1 MCFSWRSLVLK
12 LFISSLVDLYMNS
25 FIDTLGFR
33 SINKV
38 YKAVKERFP
47 EVKRSDVQEYLN
59 SLGVQSKIKPTVM
72 GKSYSAYINSYQ
84 MDLFIYNRKYYLLA
98 INMNTRYGYISDV
111 LKSKSTRDVLPE
123 IKLFV
128 ERFKPQII
136 SCDNEA
142 AFTSKETLEYLISC
156 DVELRVI
163 TEQIH
168 SSLGII
174 NRFCRTLRDM
184 NALVEAPLD
193 ELVDI
198 YNHTYHRMIGM
209 KPSTMQSDSD
219 LEERYILHCI
229 QENKK
234 RLKQVDIK
242 KGMKVRYVLDEQKMK
257 KTRYRLSPCYYVV
270 DAVDQFKCVLMA
282 RDGSS
287 KSVPIFRVIKLKP
300 SETRVPFADT
310 IEGTSRGVIESIVD
324 YNTSNRSVKVKF
336 VLPDGS
342 YEQQTIPVSYLRDQI
357 PTRISDLEMKYVHDH
372 PELEV
377 IGRTIRKRG

>member
-1 MCFSWRSLVLK
+1 MLVFK
-12 LFISSLVDLYMNS
+12 LLFSSLVDLYMNS

-33 SINKV
+33 SISKV
-38 YKAVKERFP
+38 YKTVKERFP
-47 EVKRSDVQEYLN
+47 DVKRSDVQEYLN
-59 SLGVQSKIKPTVM
+59 SLGVQSKIKPSVM

-98 INMNTRYGYISDV
+98 INVNTRYGYISDV

-123 IKLFV
+123 IKTFV

-142 AFTSKETLEYLISC
+142 AFTSRETLEYLISV

-184 NALVEAPLD
+184 NALVEASLD

-198 YNHTYHRMIGM
+198 YNNTYHRMIGM

-234 RLKQVDIK
+234 RLKHVDIK

-310 IEGTSRGVIESIVD
+310 IEGTSRGMIESIVD

-342 YEQQTIPVSYLRDQI
+342 YEQQTIPVSYLREQI
-357 PTRISDLEMKYVHDH
+357 PTRVSDLEMKYVHDH

-377 IGRTIRKRG
+377 VGRTIRKRT

>member
-1 MCFSWRSLVLK
+1 
-12 LFISSLVDLYMNS
+12 MNS

-33 SINKV
+33 SISKV

-47 EVKRSDVQEYLN
+47 DVKRSDVQEYLN
-59 SLGVQSKIKPTVM
+59 SLGVQSKIKPSVM

-98 INMNTRYGYISDV
+98 INVNTRYGYISDV

-123 IKLFV
+123 IKTFV

-142 AFTSKETLEYLISC
+142 AFTSRETLEYLISV

-184 NALVEAPLD
+184 NALVEASLD

-198 YNHTYHRMIGM
+198 YNNTYHRMIGM

-234 RLKQVDIK
+234 RLKHVDIK

-310 IEGTSRGVIESIVD
+310 IEGTSRGMIESIVD

-342 YEQQTIPVSYLRDQI
+342 YEQQTIPVSYLREQI
-357 PTRISDLEMKYVHDH
+357 PTRVSDLEMKYVHDH

-377 IGRTIRKRG
+377 VGRTIRKRA